1 MMRKQEYNDYFLSGA
16 VLIGLSALV
25 IVVALV
31 MGRGDMTG
39 AVLVVSG
46 IACFVGGLFVLT
58 LSKGEPVDPAY
69 VGILPAAGTINLSR
83 VASDLGLMGDGIYIP
98 QKGGS
103 PSVLQLVPAGS
114 FEGADLKGDFSFA
127 TEKGSTGLV
136 MIPQGLPLLEQIKR
150 DAGLV
155 VPSSEPKVLAS
166 LKEVCSDILEIAE
179 STTAVRSGESI
190 VVRLDRYRLF
200 SGCNAVRAES
210 PKCCTMI
217 GCPVCSLIACML
229 AEGLGRPCTL
239 SRTEADEKN
248 KQLTLIYTFADA
260 S

>member
-1 MMRKQEYNDYFLSGA
+1 MREQEYNDYFRTGA
-16 VLIGLSALV
+16 VLIGFSAL
-25 IVVALV
+25 ILVVAFV
-31 MGRGDMTG
+31 ADRSDITG
-39 AVLVVSG
+39 AVLIVSG

-69 VGILPAAGTINLSR
+69 VGILPAAGTINMSR

-98 QKGGS
+98 QNGNS
-103 PSVLQLVPAGS
+103 PSVLQLVPAGG
-114 FEGADLKGDFSFA
+114 FEGAELKGDFSFA

-136 MIPQGLPLLEQIKR
+136 MIPQGLPLLEQVRR

-155 VPSSEPKVLAS
+155 VPSSEPKILTS
-166 LKEVCSDILEIAE
+166 IREVCSDILDIAE
-179 STTAVRSGESI
+179 STVAVRSGDSI
-190 VVRLDRYRLF
+190 VVTLERYRLF
-200 SGCNAVRAES
+200 SGCSAVRAES

-239 SRTEADEKN
+239 SRAEADEKS
-248 KQLTLIYTFADA
+248 KRITLIYTFADA